1 MAIMPCKNYAH
12 HCAQLCNVM
21 HICAHKVHN
30 LWTSHVHYIMHIVQ
44 VPQFISIQ
52 IEVGIKSF
60 SAVSL
65 ASWFCVNMGWHAWIR
80 LFHQWI
86 INKCVGCVMVCVR
99 CDIVHACTCSAMPSF
114 WCYPPSTPPCPHG
127 QVGCFMVFKLCTLCH
142 FMHKIMHKI
151 MHLLCKIMHLWL
163 CFMHNY
169 ARGPYLCTA
178 LWQIMHIMS
187 LVMP

>member
-1 MAIMPCKNYAH
+1 MHIIVHNYAM
-12 HCAQLCNVM
+12 LCTFVHTRCIICEPHM
-21 HICAHKVHN
+21 HIILCALCKFHN
-30 LWTSHVHYIMHIVQ
+30 SFQ
-44 VPQFISIQ
+44 IQ

-114 WCYPPSTPPCPHG
+114 WCYPPSHPPCPHG
-127 QVGCFMVFKLCTLCH
+127 QVGCLMVFKLCTLCY
-142 FMHKIMHKI
+142 FMHKI

-163 CFMHNY
+163 GSVSQAFWVVQY
-169 ARGPYLCTA
+169 PAPLDPPPSPRIPIYGRWFLPFKGGG
-178 LWQIMHIMS
+178 
-187 LVMP
+187 

>member
-1 MAIMPCKNYAH
+1 MHIIVHNYAM
-12 HCAQLCNVM
+12 LCTFV
-21 HICAHKVHN
+21 HTRCIICEPHMYIILCTLCKFHN
-30 LWTSHVHYIMHIVQ
+30 SFQ
-44 VPQFISIQ
+44 IQ

-127 QVGCFMVFKLCTLCH
+127 RVGCLMVFKLCTLCH

-169 ARGPYLCTA
+169 ARGTYLCTA
-178 LWQIMHIMS
+178 LWQVMHIMS